1 MNPIKVCSQIGLCQ
15 SDSNKKSEPGIASV
29 LDKDAS
35 VSGGMERDDPGCR
48 VCQMAV
54 VWAQNQLRQNR
65 TREQID
71 LYLNQVCTWNLRAT
85 SVMFE
90 PLELG
95 MWYNSPVMLDMHQTK
110 VFKLYCSLAVIGN
123 EGFVV
128 CCSIWGAQLCER
140 LPSPNGE
147 SLVDCDS
154 LSSMPTVSFTIADKI
169 FDLTPEDV

>member
-71 LYLNQVCTWNLRAT
+71 SYLN
-85 SVMFE
+85 
-90 PLELG
+90 
-95 MWYNSPVMLDMHQTK
+95 
-110 VFKLYCSLAVIGN
+110 
-123 EGFVV
+123 
-128 CCSIWGAQLCER
+128 QLCER

-169 FDLTPEDV
+169 FDLTPEDVCDSSPDFSSSLPFCTTHPIFSNLSCLYS